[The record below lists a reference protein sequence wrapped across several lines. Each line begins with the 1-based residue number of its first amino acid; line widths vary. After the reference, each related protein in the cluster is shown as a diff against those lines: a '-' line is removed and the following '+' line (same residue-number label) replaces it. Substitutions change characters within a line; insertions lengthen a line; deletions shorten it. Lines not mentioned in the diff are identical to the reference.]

1 MTELQTSISSKL
13 YNFASDL
20 VGNRVFDIYLK
31 FMGITTLTSTTL
43 VPVALILGQSAF
55 RKYIRTTKNRE
66 QFGGKTS
73 IPVLDA
79 PGIGT
84 YLKLI
89 GLYNLNFAP
98 HTLVPLGV
106 LMSLYEMYKDK
117 VQLGGAVDDS
127 MFYDFSS
134 QIVGNRVLD
143 LFLKYKGITTLN
155 AYTLVPVALILGKQ
169 VFQDYLK
176 DKRSI
181 KQAPSSIQAQL
192 DNFKNSETIAIN
204 QRGGKVD
211 LPFVDDPLIGNY
223 LKVVGLYHLPLTT
236 GTLIPLGV
244 LMVIYQLYHKNIQ
257 LGGEI
262 YYY

>member
-1 MTELQTSISSKL
+1 
-13 YNFASDL
+13 
-20 VGNRVFDIYLK
+20 
-31 FMGITTLTSTTL
+31 
-43 VPVALILGQSAF
+43 
-55 RKYIRTTKNRE
+55 
-66 QFGGKTS
+66 
-73 IPVLDA
+73 
-79 PGIGT
+79 
-84 YLKLI
+84 
-89 GLYNLNFAP
+89 
-98 HTLVPLGV
+98 
-106 LMSLYEMYKDK
+106 
-117 VQLGGAVDDS
+117 VDDS

-257 LGGEI
+257 LGGDI

>member
-1 MTELQTSISSKL
+1 MTEIQTSISNKL

-20 VGNRVFDIYLK
+20 VGNRVFDLYLK
-31 FMGITTLTSTTL
+31 FMGITTLTSATL
-43 VPVALILGQSAF
+43 VPVALILGKDAF
-55 RKYIRTTKNRE
+55 KKYVNATKNNK
-66 QFGGKTS
+66 QYGGKLS

-79 PGIGT
+79 PGIGS

-89 GLYNLNFAP
+89 GLYHLNFAP
-98 HTLVPLGV
+98 QTLIPLGV
-106 LMSLYEMYKDK
+106 LMSLYEMYKNK
-117 VQLGGAVDDS
+117 IQLGGAIDDGN
-127 MFYDFSS
+127 MFYDFSR

-176 DKRSI
+176 DKRAI
-181 KQAPSSIQAQL
+181 REAPNSIQEQL
-192 DNFKNSETIAIN
+192 ETLKSSNKIAIN
-204 QRGGKVD
+204 QRGGKID

-244 LMVIYQLYHKNIQ
+244 LMVIYQLYQKNIQ
-257 LGGEI
+257 LGGYI
-262 YYY
+262 HY

>member
-13 YNFASDL
+13 YNFASGL

-55 RKYIRTTKNRE
+55 RKYIRSTKNRE
-66 QFGGKTS
+66 QFGGKTT

-79 PGIGT
+79 PGIST

-106 LMSLYEMYKDK
+106 IMSLYEMYKDK
-117 VQLGGAVDDS
+117 IQLGGSIDDNN

-134 QIVGNRVLD
+134 KIVGNRVVD

-169 VFQDYLK
+169 VFQDYLN

-181 KQAPSSIQAQL
+181 RQAPSSIQAQL
-192 DNFKNSETIAIN
+192 DNFNSSENIAIN
-204 QRGGKVD
+204 QRGGKID
-211 LPFVDDPLIGNY
+211 LPFVDDPLIGDY

-244 LMVIYQLYHKNIQ
+244 LMLIYQLYQKDMQ
-257 LGGEI
+257 LGGQP
-262 YYY
+262 YY